1 MRTASA
7 SEPTIVPDDL
17 VMHKVYF
24 MVVFFDHDLLVPEV
38 DALVYLGKDIFEE
51 GDELHYFEDYEQ
63 HAEKRALEGKPDT
76 ASERQVVAVDSRLNN
91 IFTAAGVS
99 QIFLDVSSR
108 T

>member
-1 MRTASA
+1 MIMRNTSV
-7 SEPTIVPDDL
+7 PNIVPTDL
-17 VMHKVYF
+17 VMHEVYF

-63 HAEKRALEGKPDT
+63 HTEKKAIVGKPDP
-76 ASERQVVAVDSRLNN
+76 ASERQVVVVDNRLNN

-108 T
+108 M